1 MLTIIKNSL
10 WRLKQK
16 NILIAIQFLVGFF
29 SLFLSVSIIDE
40 TYKVREEALSL
51 IPGSSWQADCNEEE
65 IVLNETQE
73 KEKIQSVRKAM
84 KKIKKAY
91 DMDIFMFDALFFED
105 EGNGLTGIMLHEDA
119 ANYMN
124 FDLLAGN
131 IEPILNYD
139 GGKKV
144 PVVVSKE
151 MAEVYPLGSEF
162 SYLET
167 GGSIEKNDYETFWV
181 VGIAAETTSYF
192 SGNCSFI
199 LDTLVQ
205 TTGMVFFTPEIHR
218 SSNILSY
225 ENNIVYIP
233 KSSNSNTVEKEKIE
247 KIYLENN
254 LDVEILS
261 IEEQLQQYYDGK
273 KMMIFVATFFSLV
286 LLLLTSLGCMGTI
299 LASILMRKEEFG
311 IYIALGFTKRK
322 LYGLIAGELLSICI
336 VSLLFAFG
344 IFVLVKE
351 QFNFIY
357 ADTMNWRVIAVGV
370 ITSLACLLL
379 SLSIPLNKLKTL
391 SILDMMEER

>member
-254 LDVEILS
+254 LDVEIL
-261 IEEQLQQYYDGK
+261 
-273 KMMIFVATFFSLV
+273 
-286 LLLLTSLGCMGTI
+286 
-299 LASILMRKEEFG
+299 
-311 IYIALGFTKRK
+311 
-322 LYGLIAGELLSICI
+322 
-336 VSLLFAFG
+336 
-344 IFVLVKE
+344 
-351 QFNFIY
+351 
-357 ADTMNWRVIAVGV
+357 
-370 ITSLACLLL
+370 
-379 SLSIPLNKLKTL
+379 
-391 SILDMMEER
+391 